1 MTWHCRALPAVV
13 AALILAGCS
22 GNNSPDYQGYVEG
35 TYVYVSAESAGRI
48 VERPVAAGDI
58 VEEGATVARL
68 DETEQKEAVAGAEAR
83 LAQAKAELSNLQSG
97 KREEEI
103 SVIAA
108 QLSEARANYNLA
120 EEDYRRKLVLREK
133 GIVAQ
138 SVVDDAKA
146 KRDTA
151 QASVE
156 AVERE
161 LIVAKL
167 PARPEEIAAAERNV
181 AAEEAAVAQARI
193 QLDWRTLTAP
203 EAGRVEETFFE
214 RGERVNAGQAVVA
227 LLPRAN
233 RKVRFFLPEEKL
245 SQAKIGETV
254 SVSCDGCADGLT
266 AEIDLIATEAE
277 FTPPVLYSK
286 DSRDKLVFRIEA
298 RPIGAAMDIKVGQP
312 VDVRLIGTAEAGS

>member
-1 MTWHCRALPAVV
+1 MTRHCRALPALVTS
-13 AALILAGCS
+13 LILAGCS
-22 GNNSPDYQGYVEG
+22 GNNGPEYQGYVEG
-35 TYVYVSAESAGRI
+35 TYVYVSAENAGRI

-58 VEEGATVARL
+58 VEEGAVVARL

-167 PARPEEIAAAERNV
+167 PARPEEIAASERNV

-214 RGERVNAGQAVVA
+214 PGERVNAGQAVVA
-227 LLPRAN
+227 LLPHAN
-233 RKVRFFLPEEKL
+233 RKVRFFLPEEDL
-245 SQAKIGETV
+245 SRAKIGATV

-312 VDVRLIGTAEAGS
+312 VDVRLTSTAEAGS